1 MKFKVGDKVRV
12 VKDTLEGGME
22 GYTGVFVRYDHH
34 DDSLLNYYVEFDD
47 GGENWFRE
55 EELELIN
62 ETSSSNDDASIN

>member
-12 VKDTLEGGME
+12 VKDTLDSEMD
-22 GYTGVFVRYDHH
+22 GYTGVFVRYDQY

-62 ETSSSNDDASIN
+62 E

>member
-12 VKDTLEGGME
+12 VKDTLEGEME
-22 GYTGVFVRYDHH
+22 GYTGVFTRYDHH

-62 ETSSSNDDASIN
+62 E